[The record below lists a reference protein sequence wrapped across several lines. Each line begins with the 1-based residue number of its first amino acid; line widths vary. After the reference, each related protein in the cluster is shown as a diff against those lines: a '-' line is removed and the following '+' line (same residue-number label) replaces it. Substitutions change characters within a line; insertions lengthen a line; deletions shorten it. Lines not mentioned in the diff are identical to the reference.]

1 MSKLLD
7 NTNPSFLPKTA
18 FLNSSFLGL
27 GADIEKYAII
37 EEQGQARNLHKLNI
51 KDSIYDKE

>member
-7 NTNPSFLPKTA
+7 PNPSFLPKSAGTKK
-18 FLNSSFLGL
+18 SFLGL

-37 EEQGQARNLHKLNI
+37 EEKGQARNLHKLNI
-51 KDSIYDKE
+51 KYSIYDKD

>member
-7 NTNPSFLPKTA
+7 NNNKSMLPKTA
-18 FLNSSFLGL
+18 YRSTSFLGL
-27 GADIEKYAII
+27 GADIEKYAIL
-37 EEQGQARNLHKLNI
+37 EEQGVASNLHKLNI

>member
-7 NTNPSFLPKTA
+7 PNPSFLPRKA
-18 FLNSSFLGL
+18 SVKKSFLGL

-37 EEQGQARNLHKLNI
+37 EEKGQARNLHKLNI
-51 KDSIYDKE
+51 KDSIYDKD

>member
-1 MSKLLD
+1 MSFLLD
-7 NTNPSFLPKTA
+7 NNNKTILPKTA
-18 FLNSSFLGL
+18 FLNNSFLGL

-37 EEQGQARNLHKLNI
+37 EEQGKARNLHKLNI

>member
-1 MSKLLD
+1 MSNLLD
-7 NTNPSFLPKTA
+7 NINPSFLPKIA

-27 GADIEKYAII
+27 GADIEKYAIL

-51 KDSIYDKE
+51 TDSIYDKE

>member
-1 MSKLLD
+1 MSNLLD
-7 NTNPSFLPKTA
+7 NINPHFLPKTA
-18 FLNSSFLGL
+18 LLNGSFLGL
-27 GADIEKYAII
+27 GADIEKYAIL